1 MSPTKTENSLS
12 VSMTLNPTALA
23 LLLQK
28 EHTDFLEEQNTSSQ
42 KMHCTQNKVLREM
55 QKVAEGSPGKMEFL
69 STNLW
74 DLQRKL
80 ITEYPMKNTKEA
92 ANKKGGYNLGTAAF
106 DKSITSKGPSFNMS
120 ISPLGK
126 RRVTLVVKDNRVM

>member
-1 MSPTKTENSLS
+1 
-12 VSMTLNPTALA
+12 MTQNPTALA

-42 KMHCTQNKVLREM
+42 KMHCAQNKVLREM
-55 QKVAEGSPGKMEFL
+55 QQKVAEGSPGKMEFL

-80 ITEYPMKNTKEA
+80 ITEYP
-92 ANKKGGYNLGTAAF
+92 
-106 DKSITSKGPSFNMS
+106 
-120 ISPLGK
+120 
-126 RRVTLVVKDNRVM
+126 